1 MSLHLLLSNTF
12 KFVWLSNLSMF
23 SVLGERYSKMTFYTL
38 NIRLLLHNIYVKNTA
53 FYEGIREPQIVVKRN
68 LTWPTTD
75 NGSTDTKLDHNSPIC
90 VRVYLHVYI
99 YICVCHNYNM
109 FLLYHSSDVSPS
121 HFLSFFSQRIH
132 LCKIIPPTT
141 SGSGHT
147 CWYYYCQQLV
157 LLKRSWSSLIVSIL
171 DMLELILGNIK
182 NFFICSTETG
192 NVFSDRML
200 IWSQYYSLPKIWRKR
215 VINQTVIDVMTI
227 RTYTLSIKMSSL
239 RQRKYGV
246 VR

>member
-1 MSLHLLLSNTF
+1 MFVGFVFICSIRQFTDVMCHVRCHISAMSLHLLLSNTF

-99 YICVCHNYNM
+99 YIYVFVIIIICFCCITRQM
-109 FLLYHSSDVSPS
+109 YHHLTSYLFSAKEYIYVK
-121 HFLSFFSQRIH
+121 SFHQRLPVPVIRVG
-132 LCKIIPPTT
+132 IM
-141 SGSGHT
+141 
-147 CWYYYCQQLV
+147 
-157 LLKRSWSSLIVSIL
+157 IV
-171 DMLELILGNIK
+171 N
-182 NFFICSTETG
+182 N
-192 NVFSDRML
+192 
-200 IWSQYYSLPKIWRKR
+200 
-215 VINQTVIDVMTI
+215 
-227 RTYTLSIKMSSL
+227 
-239 RQRKYGV
+239 
-246 VR
+246 

>member
-1 MSLHLLLSNTF
+1 LR
-12 KFVWLSNLSMF
+12 K
-23 SVLGERYSKMTFYTL
+23 
-38 NIRLLLHNIYVKNTA
+38 I
-53 FYEGIREPQIVVKRN
+53 
-68 LTWPTTD
+68 
-75 NGSTDTKLDHNSPIC
+75 
-90 VRVYLHVYI
+90 VYI
-99 YICVCHNYNM
+99 FFCHNYNT
-109 FLLYHSSDVSPS
+109 FLLYYSLDVSPS
-121 HFLSFFSQRIH
+121 YILSFFSQRIH

-141 SGSGHT
+141 SGSGHK

-239 RQRKYGV
+239 GQRKCDVIRYV
-246 VR
+246 AF